1 MISKGKERYIYVYID
16 FHLFAACSLFHWI
29 LLNLTHWTFDPN
41 QPRKTASSVPSVRPK
56 IRWRSSGLCSGIQK
70 MCAVCAAAAAAAR
83 ACSFCTEE
91 RDGMQERGSAERPI
105 RLLLDLTRACA
116 GESGGEAEGGG
127 GVLKAQGTTSSPAM
141 QHCSP
146 HAQTCTRKGAQRSV
160 TQCCFRAD

>member
-56 IRWRSSGLCSGIQK
+56 IMWRTSGLCSGIQK
-70 MCAVCAAAAAAAR
+70 MCAVCAAAAAAR

-105 RLLLDLTRACA
+105 RLLLDLTRACTW
-116 GESGGEAEGGG
+116 ESGGEAEGGG

-141 QHCSP
+141 QHCSLTRRR
-146 HAQTCTRKGAQRSV
+146 AQHSV

>member
-83 ACSFCTEE
+83 ACAHFVPRNGMACRREAVQ
-91 RDGMQERGSAERPI
+91 RDQLGCSLISPVHARGRAGVRQRVAGVFSKRKVPLPPRQCSTAAP
-105 RLLLDLTRACA
+105 TR
-116 GESGGEAEGGG
+116 
-127 GVLKAQGTTSSPAM
+127 
-141 QHCSP
+141 
-146 HAQTCTRKGAQRSV
+146 R
-160 TQCCFRAD
+160 RARVKVHSTL